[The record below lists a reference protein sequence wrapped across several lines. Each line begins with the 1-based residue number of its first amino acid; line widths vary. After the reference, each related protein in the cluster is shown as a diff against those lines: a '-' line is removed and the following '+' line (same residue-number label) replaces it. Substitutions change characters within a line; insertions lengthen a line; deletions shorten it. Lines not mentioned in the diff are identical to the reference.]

1 MKLRYYLRAAVERF
15 VVFTV
20 KGFMADEGQ
29 VLDQT
34 GPGCLIN
41 RPLSPPINGHSNR
54 EKGLVDIRENRKH
67 RRVVTEA
74 PVLIFGEFTLTKG
87 QIVNLST
94 GGCAIVAAQPPEKGQ
109 RLSLVLPVPGR
120 ETSID
125 IQLAIVRWST
135 LGLFGVEFICVNTAH
150 QDNLQHYLSMIDR
163 SPSLG
168 TLVDREGAAEETK
181 PQLGR
186 TD

>member
-1 MKLRYYLRAAVERF
+1 MKLRYYLRAALQGS

-20 KGFMADEGQ
+20 KGLMADEGQ
-29 VLDQT
+29 VLDRAV
-34 GPGCLIN
+34 PGCLVN
-41 RPLSPPINGHSNR
+41 RPLLPPMNGHSNL
-54 EKGLVDIRENRKH
+54 EKGLVDVMENRKH
-67 RRVVTEA
+67 RRVLTEV
-74 PVLIFGEFTLTKG
+74 PLLIFGELTLMKG
-87 QIVNLST
+87 RIVNLST
-94 GGCAIVAAQPPEKGQ
+94 GGCAIVSAQAPEKGQ

-150 QDNLQHYLSMIDR
+150 QENLQHYLSMIDR

-168 TLVDREGAAEETK
+168 TLVDREGTAEETQ